1 MKVLIARMNHETNTF
16 SPVPTPLASFGRAGP
31 AYGIEALQQNTG
43 ARTAMA
49 AFIDLARARGAEIVT
64 PISAWANPSG
74 PVHAQAYD
82 AMCQCILDAL
92 PGCGAVFL
100 DLHGAMVAQNSD
112 DGEGD
117 LLARI
122 RGAAPGVPVAVA
134 LDLHGNV
141 TPRIVGNADVVV
153 SFKTYPHVD
162 MYETGEHA
170 GRLLWQTLDGELQP
184 VTAWR
189 RLPLMTHTLRSATSA
204 GAMQAAVEA
213 ARAEEAGGLAAVS
226 VLAGFGLADIPHPC
240 ISVVVVADG
249 DRAGAE
255 AAATRMAAAIWA
267 QRDGY
272 IYRSE
277 PRAESLARAVA
288 LARGA
293 ERPVLLLD
301 HGDNCNSGGTC
312 DTTDVLEAALG
323 CGMEGVLAGL
333 LCDPEAVAAMF
344 AAGVGAAVTL
354 DLGNKRPLDHIGI
367 HARPMRASGVVRN
380 LTNGEYVI
388 SGPTYTGM
396 RVSMGRSAL
405 LDLGAARVVVTE
417 QPHEPWDLGVFES
430 VGEDPRRARFLLL
443 KSRMY
448 CRPVFEP
455 IAAGLVEIDS
465 PGVTTSD
472 YSIFPYTKRQR
483 PLLPLEPADYDPAAT
498 PL

>member
-1 MKVLIARMNHETNTF
+1 
-16 SPVPTPLASFGRAGP
+16 
-31 AYGIEALQQNTG
+31 
-43 ARTAMA
+43 
-49 AFIDLARARGAEIVT
+49 
-64 PISAWANPSG
+64 
-74 PVHAQAYD
+74 
-82 AMCQCILDAL
+82 
-92 PGCGAVFL
+92 
-100 DLHGAMVAQNSD
+100 
-112 DGEGD
+112 
-117 LLARI
+117 
-122 RGAAPGVPVAVA
+122 
-134 LDLHGNV
+134 
-141 TPRIVGNADVVV
+141 
-153 SFKTYPHVD
+153 
-162 MYETGEHA
+162 
-170 GRLLWQTLDGELQP
+170 
-184 VTAWR
+184 
-189 RLPLMTHTLRSATSA
+189 
-204 GAMQAAVEA
+204 
-213 ARAEEAGGLAAVS
+213 
-226 VLAGFGLADIPHPC
+226 
-240 ISVVVVADG
+240 VVVVADG

-312 DTTDVLEAALG
+312 DTTAVLEAALG